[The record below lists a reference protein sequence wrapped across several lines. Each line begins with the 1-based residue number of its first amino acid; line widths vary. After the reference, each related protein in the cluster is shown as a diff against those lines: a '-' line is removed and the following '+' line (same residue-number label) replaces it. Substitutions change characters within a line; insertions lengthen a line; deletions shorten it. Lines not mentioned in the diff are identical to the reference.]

1 MIFHTIPERT
11 GARVSRITGN
21 GSEAGSKAG
30 SDDAAALPK
39 LGSAGPVAHG
49 AAGVVPSGAG
59 SERVV
64 VSTGRRG
71 SGVSGST
78 RGVLQ
83 PTNGSVRDSARDSS
97 ERDSLSASFS
107 VRPMKGSLRDSFS
120 KSPSL
125 RP

>member
-1 MIFHTIPERT
+1 MIFHTIPERA

-21 GSEAGSKAG
+21 GSEAGSKPGSKAG
-30 SDDAAALPK
+30 PDDAAALPK

-64 VSTGRRG
+64 VSTGRRS

-97 ERDSLSASFS
+97 
-107 VRPMKGSLRDSFS
+107 G
-120 KSPSL
+120 
-125 RP
+125 